1 MAKMLVALC
10 GLSAIFAMLLIVH
23 FALSPS
29 AQSVLRLAACVLL
42 IDQSM
47 MTILYLLAKRL
58 AKPLRLVA
66 IVGGVGI
73 LIGGLLLV
81 VQNAVRPDGD
91 PEILITALG
100 AVAIVQGAITVWQI
114 ARTGPAEAPR

>member
-1 MAKMLVALC
+1 M
-10 GLSAIFAMLLIVH
+10 
-23 FALSPS
+23 
-29 AQSVLRLAACVLL
+29 
-42 IDQSM
+42 M

-66 IVGGVGI
+66 IAGGVGI
-73 LIGGLLLV
+73 LIGGLLLI
-81 VQNAVRPDGD
+81 VQNAVRPNGD

-114 ARTGPAEAPR
+114 ARTSASEGSR